1 MHSVF
6 FNNYYLCRH
15 NLICRQRMNIF
26 QRKPIDLLLSESKE
40 EGEHTLKKTLGSYKL
55 IALGLGAIIGAGLFS
70 ITGLAA
76 GNHAGPAITISFLIA
91 ASGFCFD
98 GLCYAEFASMLPVA
112 GSAYT
117 YSYATLGEFIAWV
130 IGWDLVLEYAVS
142 AATVS
147 ISWSRYLVKLLEGFQ
162 IHLPVELTACPWEGG
177 IVNLPA
183 ALIITLMSLL
193 LIRGTE
199 SSSKVNS
206 IIVFLK
212 VAVVV
217 IFIALGWQYIRSDNY
232 VPYIPENT
240 GEWGKFGFSG
250 VIRAA
255 AIVFFAFLGFDAVST
270 AAQETKNPRK
280 NMPIGI
286 LGSLFI
292 CTILYILFAHVL
304 TGVADYT
311 VFQGRDGIAPVAI
324 AIDHMGA
331 VLPDGSIQ
339 PAFPWL
345 NKAIILAILAGY
357 SSVILVML
365 LGQSRIFYSM
375 SRDGLL
381 PKVFSD
387 IHPKYRS
394 TFKSNLLF
402 LLLISV
408 FALFVPANVAGELT
422 SIGTLLAFI
431 IVSIGILVMR
441 KKYPDAPRAFKTPG
455 VPVIPIL
462 GIGIC
467 LFMMV
472 FLPFDTWIRL
482 ILWMLFGHDIY
493 VFYGSRR
500 SKLGVKKGTKLLSII
515 GLGIALFLF
524 TLTIIH
530 QSHIGWK
537 SDYSF
542 SLFLVIIAFSHILLY
557 GIRIVKEK
565 SIA

>member
-1 MHSVF
+1 MS
-6 FNNYYLCRH
+6 
-15 NLICRQRMNIF
+15 IF
-26 QRKPIDLLLSESKE
+26 QKKSINSLLFESKE
-40 EGEHTLKKTLGSYKL
+40 EGVHTLKKTLGPYKL

-76 GNHAGPAITISFLIA
+76 GSYAGPSITLSFLIA
-91 ASGFCFD
+91 ASGCCFA
-98 GLCYAEFASMLPVA
+98 GLCYAEFASMIPVA

-147 ISWSRYLVKLLEGFQ
+147 ISWSRYFVKLLEGLNVF
-162 IHLPVELTACPWEGG
+162 LPVELTACPGDGG
-177 IVNLPA
+177 WVNLPA
-183 ALIITLMSLL
+183 AFIVILMSLL

-199 SSSKVNS
+199 SSSRFNS

-212 VAVVV
+212 VAVV
-217 IFIALGWQYIRSDNY
+217 ITFIVLGWKYIRLENY

-240 GEWGKFGFSG
+240 GKWGEFGFSG
-250 VIRAA
+250 IIRAA

-270 AAQETKNPRK
+270 AAQETKNPK
-280 NMPIGI
+280 KHMPIGI

-304 TGVADYT
+304 TGVANYS
-311 VFQGRDGIAPVAI
+311 VFLGRDGIAPVAI
-324 AIDHMGA
+324 AIDHMGTI
-331 VLPDGSIQ
+331 LPDGNIQ

-345 NKAIILAILAGY
+345 NKAIIIAILAGY

-381 PKVFSD
+381 PNVFSEV
-387 IHPKYRS
+387 HPKYRS

-402 LLLISV
+402 LVLISI
-408 FALFVPANVAGELT
+408 FTLFVPAHIAGELT
-422 SIGTLLAFI
+422 SIGTLFAFI
-431 IVSIGILVMR
+431 IVSISILVMR
-441 KKYPDAPRAFKTPG
+441 KKQPDAPRAFKTPG

-482 ILWMLFGHDIY
+482 VLWMLLGHNVY

-500 SKLGVKKGTKLLSII
+500 SKLRAKKRVKLLSFI
-515 GLGIALFLF
+515 GLGISLFLL

-530 QSHIGWK
+530 QLPMDWK
-537 SDYSF
+537 NVSTF
-542 SLFLVIIAFSHILLY
+542 TLFLLLFALFHILLY
-557 GIRIVKEK
+557 GIRIVKGK
-565 SIA
+565 

>member
-1 MHSVF
+1 
-6 FNNYYLCRH
+6 
-15 NLICRQRMNIF
+15 MNIF
-26 QRKPIDLLLSESKE
+26 QRKPLSILLEESHE
-40 EGEHTLKKTLGSYKL
+40 EGEHTLKKTLGPYKL

-76 GNHAGPAITISFLIA
+76 GNYAGPAITLSFLVA
-91 ASGFCFD
+91 ATGCCFA

-130 IGWDLVLEYAVS
+130 IGWDLVLEYAVA

-147 ISWSRYLVKLLEGFQ
+147 ISWSRYAVKLFEGLNV
-162 IHLPVELTACPWEGG
+162 HLPVELTACPWEGG
-177 IVNLPA
+177 LVNLPA
-183 ALIITLMSLL
+183 ALIVVLMSLL

-199 SSSKVNS
+199 GSSRVNS
-206 IIVFLK
+206 VIVFLK
-212 VAVVV
+212 VAVVLV
-217 IFIALGWQYIRSDNY
+217 FIILGWQFIRTENY

-240 GEWGKFGFSG
+240 GEWGTYGFSG
-250 VIRAA
+250 IIRAA
-255 AIVFFAFLGFDAVST
+255 AIVFFAFIGFDAVST

-280 NMPIGI
+280 NMPTGI

-292 CTILYILFAHVL
+292 CTILYVLFSHVL
-304 TGVADYT
+304 TGVTSYVT
-311 VFQGRDGIAPVAI
+311 FQGRDGIAPVAL
-324 AIDHMGA
+324 AIDHMGDI
-331 VLPDGSIQ
+331 LPDGSIQ

-365 LGQSRIFYSM
+365 LGQSRVFYSM

-381 PKVFSD
+381 PGLFSQ
-387 IHPKYRS
+387 IHPKYR
-394 TFKSNLLF
+394 TPFKSNILF
-402 LLLISV
+402 LTLIGI
-408 FALFVPANVAGELT
+408 FALFVPANIAGELT

-431 IVSIGILVMR
+431 IVSSGILVMR
-441 KKYPDAPRAFKTPG
+441 KKMPDAPRAFKTPW
-455 VPVIPIL
+455 VPVVPIL

-482 ILWMLFGHDIY
+482 ILWMLVGHDIY

-500 SKLGVKKGTKLLSII
+500 SKLGAKKGVRLLSLI
-515 GLGIALFLF
+515 GLGIGLLLAALVTLHQTQEGWNEISFF
-524 TLTIIH
+524 TVSLLIL
-530 QSHIGWK
+530 SFGHI
-537 SDYSF
+537 
-542 SLFLVIIAFSHILLY
+542 ALY
-557 GIRIVKEK
+557 GIRFYKRL
-565 SIA
+565 

>member
-1 MHSVF
+1 MS
-6 FNNYYLCRH
+6 
-15 NLICRQRMNIF
+15 IF
-26 QRKPIDLLLSESKE
+26 QKKPLSILLEESRE
-40 EGEHTLKKTLGSYKL
+40 EGEHTLKKTLGPYKL

-76 GNHAGPAITISFLIA
+76 GNYAGPAITISFMVA
-91 ASGFCFD
+91 AAGCCFA
-98 GLCYAEFASMLPVA
+98 GLCYAEFASMLPIA

-130 IGWDLVLEYAVS
+130 IGWDLVLEYAVA

-147 ISWSRYLVKLLEGFQ
+147 ISWSRYALKLFEGLD
-162 IHLPVELTACPWEGG
+162 IYLPVELTACPWEGG

-183 ALIITLMSLL
+183 ALIVVLMSLL

-199 SSSKVNS
+199 SSSLINS

-212 VAVVV
+212 VTVVLV
-217 IFIALGWQYIRSDNY
+217 FIILGWHFIRTENY

-240 GEWGKFGFSG
+240 GEWGTFGFSG
-250 VIRAA
+250 IIRAA
-255 AIVFFAFLGFDAVST
+255 AIVFFAFIGFDAVST
-270 AAQETKNPRK
+270 AAQETKNPKK
-280 NMPIGI
+280 NMPVGI

-292 CTILYILFAHVL
+292 CTILYVLFSHVL
-304 TGVADYT
+304 TGVTNYAT
-311 VFQGRDGIAPVAI
+311 FQGRDGIAPVAL
-324 AIDHMGA
+324 AIDHMGE
-331 VLPDGSIQ
+331 VLPDGSIR

-365 LGQSRIFYSM
+365 LGQSRVFYSM

-381 PKVFSD
+381 PALFSK
-387 IHPKYRS
+387 IHPKYR
-394 TFKSNLLF
+394 TPYKSNLLF
-402 LLLISV
+402 LTLIGI

-431 IVSIGILVMR
+431 IVSSGILVMR
-441 KKYPDAPRAFKTPG
+441 KKMPDAPRTFKTPW
-455 VPVIPIL
+455 VPVVPIL

-467 LFMMV
+467 LFMML

-482 ILWMLFGHDIY
+482 ILWMLVGHDIY

-500 SKLGVKKGTKLLSII
+500 SKLGAKKGVGRLSLIGSGI
-515 GLGIALFLF
+515 GLLLATLVILHQTQTGWKEISFFPLFL
-524 TLTIIH
+524 LIL
-530 QSHIGWK
+530 
-537 SDYSF
+537 SF
-542 SLFLVIIAFSHILLY
+542 GHVALY
-557 GIRIVKEK
+557 GIRYYKK
-565 SIA
+565 L

>member
-1 MHSVF
+1 M
-6 FNNYYLCRH
+6 
-15 NLICRQRMNIF
+15 
-26 QRKPIDLLLSESKE
+26 DTLLFESKE
-40 EGEHTLKKTLGSYKL
+40 EGTHTLKKSLGSFRL

-76 GNHAGPAITISFLIA
+76 GSYAGPSITLSFLIA
-91 ASGFCFD
+91 ASGCCFA
-98 GLCYAEFASMLPVA
+98 GLCYAEFASMIPVA

-142 AATVS
+142 SATVS
-147 ISWSRYLVKLLEGFQ
+147 ISWSRYFVKLLEGFQ
-162 IHLPVELTACPWEGG
+162 VHLPVELTAGPWEGG
-177 IVNLPA
+177 WVNLPA
-183 ALIITLMSLL
+183 AFIVILMSLL

-199 SSSKVNS
+199 STSMVNS

-212 VAVVV
+212 VAVV
-217 IFIALGWQYIRSDNY
+217 ITFIVLGWKYIRSENY

-240 GEWGKFGFSG
+240 GKWGEFGFSG

-255 AIVFFAFLGFDAVST
+255 AVVFFAFLGFDAVST
-270 AAQETKNPRK
+270 AAQETKNPKK

-292 CTILYILFAHVL
+292 CTVLYILFAHVL
-304 TGVADYT
+304 TGVANYSI
-311 VFQGRDGIAPVAI
+311 FHGRDGIAPVAI
-324 AIDHMGA
+324 AVDRMGT

-345 NKAIILAILAGY
+345 NKAIIVAILAGY

-375 SRDGLL
+375 SHDGLL
-381 PKVFSD
+381 PKVFSE

-402 LLLISV
+402 LLLVSV
-408 FALFVPANVAGELT
+408 FALFVPARIAGELT

-441 KKYPDAPRAFKTPG
+441 KKQPDAPRAFKTPG
-455 VPVIPIL
+455 VPVIPAL
-462 GIGIC
+462 GIFIC

-482 ILWMLFGHDIY
+482 ILWMLIGHNIY

-500 SKLGVKKGTKLLSII
+500 SKLGAKRGVKLLSII
-515 GLGIALFLF
+515 GCGIASFLLI
-524 TLTIIH
+524 LTIIH
-530 QSHIGWK
+530 QSNMGWNTI
-537 SDYSF
+537 S
-542 SLFLVIIAFSHILLY
+542 AFSYFLLFFALFHIVLY
-557 GIRIVKEK
+557 GTRIVRNT
-565 SIA
+565 